1 VNDPLRL
8 LTEEYASALQ
18 EHLAKPR
25 EAGLLRAYDLG
36 RRTLTLEAVTAELA
50 AAHGKVLEAT
60 LAGARTPAARARLT
74 ERAGEFLGEALAPFQ
89 MILSGYREANAQLQR
104 LNETLEQ
111 LVQERTAALRESEER
126 YRDLFENAGDLIH
139 GASPDGRFLFVNR
152 AWRTHLGYREDE
164 IANLSLGDVVH
175 REHREAFLEV
185 CRRALAGESPE
196 RVESVFVSRVGRE
209 MVVEGTVS
217 CHWVQGRAV
226 ATRGIFRD
234 ITARKQKEEEL
245 REGSRRKD
253 EFLAMLAHELRNP
266 LAPIRNALQI
276 MRVASHDAA
285 EVGQARDLMD
295 RQVQNL
301 VRLID
306 DLLDVS
312 RITRGKI
319 QLRKERLDLA
329 AVVRSALEISRP
341 HIEAAEHE
349 LTVVLPAAPLEVQAD
364 AARLAQVVANLL
376 NNASKYTDPGGHIR
390 LTAERDGPQAVL
402 RVRDTGVGI
411 PAELLPDVFGMF
423 VQVPA
428 SLERSQG
435 GLGLGLTL
443 VKSLVEMHGGSVE
456 AHSDG
461 PRRGSEFVVRLP
473 LALAGQALEEAER
486 EAPATPALERPP
498 ALRVLVVDDNRE
510 AANSLGLLL
519 KLVGHDVRVAYDGPA
534 ALEAART
541 FQPQVLLQDLQMPG
555 MSGLQVARRLR
566 KQPASGSLLF
576 VALTGYGSD
585 EDRRRCLEA
594 GFDHHLV
601 KPVNWDALQQLL
613 ASLAAVP

>member
-1 VNDPLRL
+1 MNDPLRL
-8 LTEEYASALQ
+8 LTEEYAAALR
-18 EHLAKPR
+18 EHLAEPR

-36 RRTLTLEAVTAELA
+36 RRTLTLEAGTAELA
-50 AAHGKVLEAT
+50 AAHGKVLAAA
-60 LAGARTPAARARLT
+60 LAGARTPADRARLT
-74 ERAGEFLGEALAPFQ
+74 ERAGELLGEALAPFQ
-89 MILSGYREANAQLQR
+89 MILTGYREANAQLQR

-111 LVQERTAALRESEER
+111 RVQERTAALRESEER
-126 YRDLFENAGDLIH
+126 YRDLFENAGDLIQ

-152 AWRTHLGYREDE
+152 AWRAHLGYPEDE

-185 CRRALAGESPE
+185 CRRTLAGEGPE
-196 RVESVFVSRVGRE
+196 RVESVFVARDGRE

-234 ITARKQKEEEL
+234 ITARKRAEEDL

-253 EFLAMLAHELRNP
+253 QFLAMLAHELRNP

-276 MRVASHDAA
+276 MRLVSHDAA

-319 QLRKERLDLA
+319 HLRKERLDLA
-329 AVVRSALEISRP
+329 AIVQSALEISRP
-341 HIEAAEHE
+341 HIEAAGHE
-349 LTVVLPAAPLEVQAD
+349 LTVVLPPGPLEVQAD

-390 LTAERDGPQAVL
+390 LTAERDGPQAVV

-443 VKSLVEMHGGSVE
+443 VKTLVEMHGGSVE

-461 PRRGSEFVVRLP
+461 PGRGSEFVARLP
-473 LALAGQALEEAER
+473 LALAGQAPQEPER
-486 EAPATPALERPP
+486 QAAATPPRKRPP
-498 ALRVLVVDDNRE
+498 VLRVLVVDDNRE

-519 KLVGHDVRVAYDGPA
+519 KLVGHNVRVAYDGPA

-566 KQPASGSLLF
+566 EQHGSGSALF

-601 KPVNWDALQQLL
+601 KPVDWDALQQLL
-613 ASLAAVP
+613 ASLAALP